1 MLTPEQLLALLQKP
15 EADRTP
21 EEKQSLAEHF
31 AMANRK
37 PESDDKK
44 DTKGLMTIED
54 AFNHPRFKELVQ
66 KQHDADARAN
76 ALEKAAQ
83 DAERKQLEEANN
95 FKALYEKAQAEITG
109 LKPKADALTE
119 MEKSLTSVLEAQ
131 VKELPEQFR
140 DIVPDGMS
148 VQAKLEW
155 LSKNK
160 AKFMK
165 PDAFDIGAGAK
176 GGKKPD
182 EKAQELTE
190 EEKVAAQS
198 IGMTVEE
205 YKRYKDPAATVS

>member
-1 MLTPEQLLALLQKP
+1 MLTEIELLALLQKP
-15 EADRTP
+15 EAERAAD
-21 EEKQSLAEHF
+21 EKVKLSEFLA
-31 AMANRK
+31 AAGRK
-37 PESDDKK
+37 PDEPSK
-44 DTKGLMTIED
+44 DTKGLMTIEE

-83 DAERKQLEEANN
+83 DAERKQLEEAQN

-140 DIVPDGMS
+140 DIVPDGLS

-155 LSKNK
+155 LSKHK
-160 AKFMK
+160 SAFMK

-176 GGKKPD
+176 GAKKPD
-182 EKAQELTE
+182 DKAAELSA
-190 EEKVAAQS
+190 EEKIAAQA
-198 IGMTVEE
+198 IGMTQEE
-205 YKRYKDPAATVS
+205 YLRYKDPNPVTS